1 MSNSSTEIRVRL
13 RHANHP
19 NGSRRRAGF
28 VFGVQPSI
36 VEVTEEQLAM
46 IKADEYLQILPNKGA
61 LPESEGDEDEG
72 GDPVVTEV
80 KLDRA
85 TKPQLI
91 EILTNELKLV
101 PGVDF
106 NPEASNAILKQ
117 LVVDLRAKA
126 ADGTTGDDEDDDQ
139 DDDDDSDDE
148 PGDDSE
154 K

>member
-1 MSNSSTEIRVRL
+1 MSNSTTEIRVRL

-28 VFGVQPSI
+28 VFGVQPSV
-36 VEVTEEQLAM
+36 VEVTEEQLAA
-46 IKADEYLQILPNKGA
+46 IEADPYLQILPNKGQ
-61 LPESEGDEDEG
+61 LPESEDGDDEG
-72 GDPVVTEV
+72 GEVVTEV

-91 EILTNELKLV
+91 AILTDELKLV

-117 LVVDLRAKA
+117 LIVDLRAKA
-126 ADGTTGDDEDDDQ
+126 ADGTTGNDEDDDEG
-139 DDDDDSDDE
+139 DDE
-148 PGDDSE
+148 GGEGSDE
-154 K
+154 

>member
-19 NGSRRRAGF
+19 TGERRRAGF
-28 VFGVQPSI
+28 VFGVQPI
-36 VEVTEEQLAM
+36 VVEVTEEQLEA
-46 IKADEYLQILPNKGA
+46 IKADQYLQILPNKGV
-61 LPESEGDEDEG
+61 LPESEGDDGED

-117 LVVDLRAKA
+117 LVADLRAKA
-126 ADGTTGDDEDDDQ
+126 ADGTTGNDEDDDDQ
-139 DDDDDSDDE
+139 DDDDSDDDAGE
-148 PGDDSE
+148 DEG

>member
-1 MSNSSTEIRVRL
+1 MSNSSTIRVRL

-36 VEVTEEQLAM
+36 VEVTEEQLQA
-46 IKADEYLQILPNKGA
+46 IEGDSYLQILPMKGQA
-61 LPESEGDEDEG
+61 PENDGNDEEDEQG
-72 GDPVVTEV
+72 PSEV

-85 TKPQLI
+85 TKPQLVA
-91 EILTNELKLV
+91 ILTDELKLV

-126 ADGTTGDDEDDDQ
+126 ADGNDEED
-139 DDDDDSDDE
+139 DDDDDSDDDA
-148 PGDDSE
+148 GDDE
-154 K
+154 GK